1 MRTLLAE
8 MGVASSDRLGSILQG
23 DRQVQSLVG
32 SCTDCPEL
40 EPLLRQF
47 PSQQRVELADVANV
61 IRKKGPEARLNRE
74 ELLILMMDE
83 YRQEKRDF
91 L

>member
-1 MRTLLAE
+1 
-8 MGVASSDRLGSILQG
+8 MGVSSPDRLGAILQG
-23 DRQVQSLVG
+23 DRQVHTLVQRSG
-32 SCTDCPEL
+32 DCPEL
-40 EPLLRQF
+40 QDLLQQF
-47 PSQQRVELADVANV
+47 PSHERVELADVANA
-61 IRKKGPEARLNRE
+61 IRNKGPEAILKRE